1 MKWLLSFLY
10 IPHKDKISN
19 NCISNILHK
28 AHGQCKNP
36 IIGDFETHERIY
48 TCLLSEKLSK
58 RENKF

>member
-10 IPHKDKISN
+10 IPHKDK
-19 NCISNILHK
+19 ISNILHK